1 MLPGRHS
8 GTFAAALLG
17 AGLFLSGCDRS
28 PAPPPPAAPVAP
40 AAPEIP
46 DVRRLRV
53 PNSPDGQIAM
63 ISFRPAARCVLDVN
77 DHLEIQF
84 RSSVPEAPCQV
95 FARLELPDN
104 YAEFAA
110 HGFTMGSAACPSL
123 LSGHGILKQGFSLF
137 YDPKRDQHGAD
148 DTNFP
153 PLFRA
158 TNVTFIVYSGAM
170 AGDEDQ
176 PLYFIRE
183 DGSHRTVYSAPVDV
197 TWVCKKTPILEARRA
212 QEIAEWN
219 QVLELY
225 PDAVLPD
232 LPPKKSR
239 AKKPAPEKPP
249 AEP

>member
-1 MLPGRHS
+1 MFPGRHS
-8 GTFAAALLG
+8 GTIAAALLG
-17 AGLFLSGCDRS
+17 AAFAFAGCT
-28 PAPPPPAAPVAP
+28 APPAAP
-40 AAPEIP
+40 EEP

-53 PNSPDGQIAM
+53 PNSPDGQITM

-84 RSSVPEAPCQV
+84 QSSVPEAPCQI
-95 FARLELPDN
+95 FARLDLPDN

-137 YDPKRDQHGAD
+137 YNPKTDQHGPN

-158 TNVTFIVYSGAM
+158 TNVVFTVYSGAM

-176 PLYFIRE
+176 PLYFIR
-183 DGSHRTVYSAPVDV
+183 DSGGSRTVYAAPVDV
-197 TWVCKKTPILEARRA
+197 TWICKKTPVLEARRA
-212 QEIAEWN
+212 QELAEWN
-219 QVLELY
+219 QVRELH
-225 PDAVLPD
+225 PDAALPEP
-232 LPPKKSR
+232 PPKKAR
-239 AKKPAPEKPP
+239 AKKTDVEKPT